1 VDPQLRAR
9 HLGER
14 GREVLAKVAP
24 VLAEVEWTA
33 PAISAALKSV
43 VQKEGL
49 KMPEVMMP
57 VRVAVTGR
65 EKTKAIDGI
74 LAAFR
79 REEILER
86 LKRAIGG

>member
-1 VDPQLRAR
+1 M
-9 HLGER
+9 H
-14 GREVLAKVAP
+14 P
-24 VLAEVEWTA
+24 VLNDVEWNA
-33 PAISAALKSV
+33 PAISAALKGV
-43 VQKEGL
+43 VQKGGL

-79 REEILER
+79 REEALDRIA
-86 LKRAIGG
+86 RAARR